1 MAYFTD
7 ICQNGHLIP
16 RQYGEEIVQDLE
28 EKYARDASAFARHLE
43 SRFET
48 NETIAKYP
56 FVTSEVY
63 MLPLFE
69 IGRRLVKDSPKS
81 TPTKKMYDKLP
92 IKEAIQGRF

>member
-16 RQYGEEIVQDLE
+16 RQYGEEMVQDLE
-28 EKYARDASAFARHLE
+28 EKYARNASAFARHLE
-43 SRFET
+43 SLFET

-69 IGRRLVKDSPKS
+69 IGRRLVRL
-81 TPTKKMYDKLP
+81 T
-92 IKEAIQGRF
+92 